1 MKKILLTGLFFALF
15 LGLNCAEN
23 AIAVTDS
30 ASSLSAAKKV
40 EADSSQE
47 IKEAIEAYKKGDY
60 LACISILKDYTMR
73 YDDNAIAWY
82 YLGSSY
88 MNIAMINE
96 ANEAFDKVIS
106 LSTTSKLTSYAIQA
120 QLCMRNPVGC
130 KYENFTAA
138 EVRKLRD
145 NPAGFLQDYYRA
157 LRQKSI
163 KTDDVIQIENLING
177 TYINNIHPQAQDFI
191 LTEKAKI
198 KAAQINS
205 K

>member
-1 MKKILLTGLFFALF
+1 MKKILLAGLFFALLLSF
-15 LGLNCAEN
+15 GIKEEVN
-23 AIAVTDS
+23 AYINDSEIEAKNLEAVN
-30 ASSLSAAKKV
+30 
-40 EADSSQE
+40 SQE
-47 IKEAIEAYKKGDY
+47 IRDAISSYKKGDY

-73 YDDNAIAWY
+73 YEDNAVAWY

-96 ANEAFDKVIS
+96 ANDAFDKVIR
-106 LSTTSKLTSYAIQA
+106 LNTVSKLTSYAIQA
-120 QLCMRNPVGC
+120 QLCMRNTAGC
-130 KYENFTAA
+130 RYENFTAT
-138 EVRKLRD
+138 EVRKLKE
-145 NPAGFLQDYYRA
+145 NPAGFIQNYYNA
-157 LRQKSI
+157 MNQKTV

-191 LTEKAKI
+191 LTERAKI